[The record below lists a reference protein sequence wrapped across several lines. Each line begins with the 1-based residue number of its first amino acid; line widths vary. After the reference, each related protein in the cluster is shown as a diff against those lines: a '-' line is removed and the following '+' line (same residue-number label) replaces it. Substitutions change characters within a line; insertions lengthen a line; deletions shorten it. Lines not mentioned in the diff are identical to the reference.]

1 MIKHRC
7 LAFILALV
15 VVLIDQA
22 SKYWVL
28 NAMTLIDVRTLLPF
42 LDFRLAM
49 NHGVA
54 FSLFTQYGIQT
65 PWILI
70 GFTSMLIFIIA
81 FMIFKSKP
89 SENIHRICYG
99 LILGGALGNL
109 IDRIRFGAVID
120 FIDCHIGPH
129 HWPVFNLADSFICIS
144 ALILIIF
151 SFNEGPR
158 S

>member
-22 SKYWVL
+22 SKYWAL
-28 NAMTLIDVRTLLPF
+28 NALTLIDVRTLLPV

-81 FMIFKSKP
+81 FMVFKSKP

-144 ALILIIF
+144 ALILIIY